1 MLVGRAHGKTRPVGK
16 RKEGHAP
23 KKGYF
28 CCVLYYISCIYIQCY
43 VTSYIVQKRNPSD
56 TESLSSE
63 PTTEQDE
70 DEDAK
75 PPLSPCVSADTESRA
90 RRTNP
95 GPRNMERWPGGPS
108 LRLSSPRPR
117 FAAPSGSPSGTTPSQ
132 VMAASTDFRAQTT
145 LNILSGERATHRV
158 AVHIQGGYVT
168 DADGR
173 GITPIDMYAYIYIYT
188 DLYITY
194 I

>member
-1 MLVGRAHGKTRPVGK
+1 ML
-16 RKEGHAP
+16 
-23 KKGYF
+23 
-28 CCVLYYISCIYIQCY
+28 C
-43 VTSYIVQKRNPSD
+43 SYIVQKRNPSD

-173 GITPIDMYAYIYIYT
+173 GITPIDMYAYIYIKMFCAGVIPSKPIQ
-188 DLYITY
+188 LILVGLP
-194 I
+194 IF